1 MIPFI
6 RSITELMVITKSRDQ
21 IDKNLEDIDLSE
33 TGQESGQ
40 RKRYIRSTR
49 KEVINLPALPK
60 INRQKWRKGKEV
72 VSRFFDELDYNNQIQ
87 SSYELTLL
95 NRQNRSNRHDAA

>member
-6 RSITELMVITKSRDQ
+6 RSITELMVITQSRDK
-21 IDKNLEDIDLSE
+21 IEKNLEDSDLIE

-40 RKRYIRSTR
+40 RKRYIRSAR
-49 KEVINLPALPK
+49 KEVINLPVIPK
-60 INRQKWRKGKEV
+60 INRQKWRTGKEV
-72 VSRFFDELDYNNQIQ
+72 ISRFFDELDYNNQIQ

-95 NRQNRSNRHDAA
+95 DRQNKSQRHDAA